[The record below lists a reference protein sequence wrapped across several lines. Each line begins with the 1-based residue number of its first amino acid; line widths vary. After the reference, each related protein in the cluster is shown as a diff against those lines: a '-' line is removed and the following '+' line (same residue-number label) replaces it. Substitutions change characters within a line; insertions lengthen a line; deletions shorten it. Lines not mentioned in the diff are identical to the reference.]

1 MFYDTRGKELNWND
15 FLSYYE
21 PFYFLPSK
29 SDFSVKIKNKT
40 SPFIENKIEK
50 ILVDGL
56 NEKDIIFIIAWKLGE
71 IKHSESEK
79 SKQIEYQREFN
90 INLTNWRGYNFCDM
104 VRYLNIKFERLSE
117 LAQSKQY
124 EKLFSDLCINRVSG
138 FGTTYIINLMFF
150 FSKGE
155 LPIYDAYVSCALNAL
170 RNKYKPDKTCV
181 VKITNI
187 PQLNKGHQ
195 NHIDKAWNFYQNY
208 IKELKT
214 ISGSDNITRTMDRAL
229 WVYGHCFNNQGTS
242 GRCRY

>member
-1 MFYDTRGKELNWND
+1 MFYDTMGKELNWKD

-21 PFYFLPSK
+21 PFYFLPSE
-29 SDFSVKIKNKT
+29 SDALVRIKHKT
-40 SPFIENKIEK
+40 SPFIEKEIER
-50 ILVDGL
+50 ILANGL
-56 NEKDIIFIIAWKLGE
+56 NKNDIIFIIAWKLGD

-90 INLTNWRGYNFCDM
+90 IKLINSRNYNLSDM
-104 VRYLNIKFERLSE
+104 VKYLNINFDRLAE

-124 EKLFSDLCINRVSG
+124 GELFCDLCINKVSG

-155 LPIYDAYVSCALNAL
+155 LPIYDAYVNCALNAI
-170 RNKYKPDKTCV
+170 RNKYKPDETCV

-187 PQLNKGHQ
+187 PQLNNGHQ
-195 NHIDKAWNFYQNY
+195 DHIHKAWNFYLDY

-214 ISGSDNITRTMDRAL
+214 IYGSDNITRTMDRAL
-229 WVYGHCFNNQGTS
+229 WVYGHCFKKQGTS
-242 GRCRY
+242 GRCR